1 MQGEP
6 GRADGFSR
14 LRYASGVIVGK
25 ADLEASLDRARAVAA
40 AAHADPRA
48 GIHGPGSAAWRLGR
62 ESILFAG
69 GGRAALLQL
78 AHPAVAYAI
87 DQHSTTRDDVVGRFQ
102 RTFELVF
109 AIVFG
114 DLDHAIAAA
123 RRVHDIHRRIV
134 GTIPIDVGAF
144 RAGARYHAND
154 ADALRWVHATLIDT
168 VVRVTELVRGPL
180 STRRKDAYVRDSH
193 QFARMFGI
201 PEAMLP
207 ADWAAFSAY
216 VDGMLASGAIAV
228 APPAREMAA
237 FLLGRGGGRVQTPLG
252 RWVERVTA
260 ALLPPRLRDELGLQW
275 SFADAARVRLAAAAV
290 RPGYAV
296 MPPAL
301 RWLPAYQDARRRIA
315 GRPPS
320 ALARLLDRGLSQ
332 LAGRA
337 AGRT

>member
-1 MQGEP
+1 M
-6 GRADGFSR
+6 
-14 LRYASGVIVGK
+14 IIGK
-25 ADLEASLDRARAVAA
+25 AELEASLDRARAVAA
-40 AAHADPRA
+40 AAHGDPRA
-48 GIHGPGSAAWRLGR
+48 GIHAAGSVARRLER
-62 ESILFAG
+62 ESIVFAG

-109 AIVFG
+109 AIGFG

-134 GTIPIDVGAF
+134 GTIPIDIGAF
-144 RAGARYHAND
+144 RAGDRYHAND
-154 ADALRWVHATLIDT
+154 ADALRWVYATLVDT
-168 VVRVTELVRGPL
+168 VVRVTELVRGRL

-207 ADWAAFSAY
+207 PDWAAFAGY
-216 VDGMLASGAIAV
+216 VDGMLASGTIAV

-237 FLLGRGGGRVQTPLG
+237 FLLGRGGGRAQPPLG

-260 ALLPPRLRDELGLQW
+260 ALLPPRLRDELGLAW
-275 SFADAARVRLAAAAV
+275 SFADAARVRLAIAAV
-290 RPGYAV
+290 RPTYAIV
-296 MPPAL
+296 PPAL
-301 RWLPAYQDARRRIA
+301 RWLPAYQDARRRVA

-320 ALARLLDRGLSQ
+320 ALAKLLDRGLTQ
-332 LAGRA
+332 LAGLA
-337 AGRT
+337 TGRP